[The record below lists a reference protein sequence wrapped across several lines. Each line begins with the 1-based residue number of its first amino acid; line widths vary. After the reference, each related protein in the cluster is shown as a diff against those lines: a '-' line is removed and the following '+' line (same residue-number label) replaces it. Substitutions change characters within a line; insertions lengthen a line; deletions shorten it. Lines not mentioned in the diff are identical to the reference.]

1 MTIVCEDCAN
11 GPVEC
16 AITIRQLATATTT
29 TTRLLEEASDDPH
42 AHCWLSNAGYGL
54 RAVRRHVGGPALGSG
69 YVTTLVGPGGEVVYE
84 V

>member
-1 MTIVCEDCAN
+1 MTIVCEDCTN
-11 GPVEC
+11 GPVNC
-16 AITIRQLATATTT
+16 AITIRQLATAT
-29 TTRLLEEASDDPH
+29 RLLEEASDDPR

-54 RAVRRHVGGPALGSG
+54 VAVRRYVGRPALAR

>member
-1 MTIVCEDCAN
+1 MTIVCEDCTN

-16 AITIRQLATATTT
+16 AITIRQLATA
-29 TTRLLEEASDDPH
+29 TRLLEEASDDPH
-42 AHCWLSNAGYGL
+42 AHCWLSNAGHGL
-54 RAVRRHVGGPALGSG
+54 VAVRRHVGGPALGSG